1 MTEEIRSE
9 SLMNFKDRFRE
20 FLPVVVDVETAGL
33 EPETDAILEVS
44 MMTLKIDE
52 KGRFVPDEQFSAN
65 IRPFPGSQIKKANI
79 DFLNIDPFDESRNLV
94 SEEEAFI
101 PMFKAISKKLKPS
114 GCKRAVL
121 VGHNG
126 HFDLGFLNAVTKR
139 LNYKRSPFHPFSVID
154 TASLSMFV
162 MGHSVLIKACLAAGI
177 EFDQKKAHG
186 AAYDTQ
192 KEAELF
198 CYLLNRY
205 TTFCGIPE
213 PIKIEIDYNNK
224 KAEE

>member
-1 MTEEIRSE
+1 
-9 SLMNFKDRFRE
+9 
-20 FLPVVVDVETAGL
+20 
-33 EPETDAILEVS
+33 
-44 MMTLKIDE
+44 
-52 KGRFVPDEQFSAN
+52 
-65 IRPFPGSQIKKANI
+65 
-79 DFLNIDPFDESRNLV
+79 
-94 SEEEAFI
+94 
-101 PMFKAISKKLKPS
+101 
-114 GCKRAVL
+114 
-121 VGHNG
+121 
-126 HFDLGFLNAVTKR
+126 
-139 LNYKRSPFHPFSVID
+139 
-154 TASLSMFV
+154 MFV

-177 EFDQKKAHG
+177 EFDQNKAHG